1 MPEPVPRLRAS
12 ATRGRVDGAGRARLE
27 VVGGGGDAGRG
38 GCAPVGRSTATVLAG
53 VRRPRVA
60 RRRRRERFSPRPSR
74 RRRARASRSRRRG
87 RRLVA
92 EDVRQDDLPERS
104 DGDRC
109 PEFAGP
115 ESLAVEPG
123 FDPGRVVVPANLRN
137 VLSVPAPAR
146 RLRGLRGWPRVPPEA
161 APRRAG
167 AVSGKRRRDRLVGR
181 RVVPRAPHRKWTR
194 RFARL
199 TARRGD
205 GRGPIPA
212 RAEPRKRT
220 HVAMQLSPH
229 KSPISATW
237 RPFWTTRVPLSVPA
251 TLLETPNDARRRK
264 DGRNA
269 ASAMRSGQLRA
280 KVVDLPIFLLI
291 FLAGLDVEFE
301 RNVKTPLPS
310 TFLGLLAKI
319 KCSAHPCRKVDL

>member
-146 RLRGLRGWPRVPPEA
+146 RLRGLRGHLAARSAGSCTAARGRGLGEA
-161 APRRAG
+161 AARSARRPSRRPQGAPSQMDAALRAPYSPTWRRSRTNSCARRA
-167 AVSGKRRRDRLVGR
+167 
-181 RVVPRAPHRKWTR
+181 P
-194 RFARL
+194 
-199 TARRGD
+199 
-205 GRGPIPA
+205 
-212 RAEPRKRT
+212 E
-220 HVAMQLSPH
+220 
-229 KSPISATW
+229 
-237 RPFWTTRVPLSVPA
+237 
-251 TLLETPNDARRRK
+251 EDARR
-264 DGRNA
+264 DA
-269 ASAMRSGQLRA
+269 IVAS
-280 KVVDLPIFLLI
+280 
-291 FLAGLDVEFE
+291 
-301 RNVKTPLPS
+301 
-310 TFLGLLAKI
+310 
-319 KCSAHPCRKVDL
+319 